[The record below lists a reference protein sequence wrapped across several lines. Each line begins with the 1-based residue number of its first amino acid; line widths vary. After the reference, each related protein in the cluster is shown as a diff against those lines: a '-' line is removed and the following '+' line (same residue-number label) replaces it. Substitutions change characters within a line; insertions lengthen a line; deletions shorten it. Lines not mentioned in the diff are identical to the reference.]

1 MSVFGQSQARVYDCL
16 FVNYSTAY
24 IQAYTLHDQG

>member
-16 FVNYSTAY
+16 YSTAY